1 MRVATVTVVA
11 TPCHATQTPGQNIS
25 LILNHPVFSKL
36 DFMNLIAIRFI
47 TTTYMSQT
55 KKLLLPYMVIKM
67 ISIFYIAQAEI
78 FEKSIDLE
86 ISGLVSK

>member
-11 TPCHATQTPGQNIS
+11 TPCHTTQTPGQNIS
-25 LILNHPVFSKL
+25 VILNHPVFSKL
-36 DFMNLIAIRFI
+36 DYINLIAIRFI

-78 FEKSIDLE
+78 MKRALT
-86 ISGLVSK
+86 